1 MAEKG
6 SSSTQKAERFKDARG
21 RPVSQLDPVMLHLL
35 NQHSII
41 PAKTLRSMA
50 DQIMPGARR
59 QRLFQVLS
67 AALGFLVVVGPGW
80 LRRFSLDFDLTGA
93 GSRAIISMVTQ
104 MNKQQNGQLTCGPGC
119 GDITGLLDHKLFKAL
134 CDPSRLAIFCRLA
147 ECRCETTVSQAAGCC
162 PTDISVVSRHLAM
175 LRDAGVLHA
184 DKRGKEVY
192 YSVRC
197 SEMAATL
204 RRIADAIEACCPPSD
219 ANKQS
224 CCPPSDAA
232 KKGDT

>member
-1 MAEKG
+1 
-6 SSSTQKAERFKDARG
+6 
-21 RPVSQLDPVMLHLL
+21 
-35 NQHSII
+35 
-41 PAKTLRSMA
+41 
-50 DQIMPGARR
+50 
-59 QRLFQVLS
+59 
-67 AALGFLVVVGPGW
+67 
-80 LRRFSLDFDLTGA
+80 
-93 GSRAIISMVTQ
+93 MVTQ
-104 MNKQQNGQLTCGPGC
+104 MSKERSGKPMCGLSC

-184 DKRGKEVY
+184 EKRGKEVY

-197 SEMAATL
+197 SELAATL
-204 RRIADAIEACCPPSD
+204 RRIADAIEACCPPGD
-219 ANKQS
+219 AKMES

-232 KKGDT
+232 NKGDT